1 MGVEGKPLQK
11 GIRRLLRE
19 RVLIFVVMVSRMCKK
34 VKTHQTVL
42 LNIWGFKY
50 KLHLK
55 NVRNMKHI
63 KIYDSSH
70 FY

>member
-1 MGVEGKPLQK
+1 M
-11 GIRRLLRE
+11 
-19 RVLIFVVMVSRMCKK
+19 VLIVVMVSKICKK
-34 VKTHQTVL
+34 VKTHQTIL

-63 KIYDSSH
+63 KIYAISH